1 MTRARALTAALI
13 YGLAVAS
20 SAQAEKGK
28 LVDFSLGL
36 SSRAPAAPSG
46 MGVSVLF
53 HTAGDPDKK
62 SSPIRSVV
70 IAAPAGTKIDTTA
83 MPQCA
88 ASDEE
93 LRRMGSEAC
102 PPETK
107 AGQGTYSAILG
118 FGPPLDPFVGDN
130 HVFNADKQLIEVITV
145 KDSTMSPGFDRLTVK
160 DNTLTANP
168 PVTPGGPPDGET
180 ATRSIEFTIPVR
192 NSAKG
197 TLVTT
202 PPACPESGYWE
213 STGTFGFA
221 DGRAE
226 TVVSRTPCQGS
237 TSSSPG
243 PPSPTDRPGKRCLK
257 GGKFTLRVPYARR
270 DHNKRVRLSIN
281 GRVVRK
287 VSRSARRVRVNL
299 SRRPAGRY
307 RVSVHSVT
315 ASGRH
320 LSRRRTIRTCG

>member
-1 MTRARALTAALI
+1 MTRACALTGALI

-36 SSRAPAAPSG
+36 SSRAPDAPSG
-46 MGVSVLF
+46 MDVNVLF

-70 IAAPAGTKIDTTA
+70 IAAPAGTKIDSTA
-83 MPQCA
+83 VPQCT

-93 LRRMGSEAC
+93 LRTMGSDAC

-107 AGQGTYSAILG
+107 VGQGTYSAILG

-130 HVFNADKQLIEVITV
+130 HVFNADRQLIEVITA
-145 KDSTMSPGFDRLTVK
+145 KDSTISPGFDRLTVK

-180 ATRSIEFTIPVR
+180 ATRSIEFAIPVH
-192 NSAKG
+192 NSAQG
-197 TLVTT
+197 TLIMT
-202 PPACPESGYWE
+202 PSACPQSGYWE

-221 DGRAE
+221 DGRTE
-226 TVVSRTPCQGS
+226 TIVSRTPC

-243 PPSPTDRPGKRCLK
+243 APTSTDQPGKRCLK
-257 GGKFTLRVPYARR
+257 GRKLTLRVPHVKD

-281 GRVVRK
+281 GKVVRK
-287 VSRSARRVRVNL
+287 VSPSARRVRVNL

-307 RVSVHSVT
+307 LVSVHVVT

-320 LSRRRTIRTCG
+320 LWRHRTVRTCG